1 MKLIIILSLFPMVL
15 FGKNYKFYG
24 NIDTEIKDPFQMR
37 DPFKKPLIKSK
48 TAKKSESKFFR
59 DGKYSNIPT
68 LVGSP
73 LEKIK
78 VIGIFLGKNRRAIA
92 QVEGDDKNHFI
103 IKEGMT
109 LGSNN
114 GEVRAVMPGGIVLVE
129 KIKNLYDQYEYLET
143 LIPIESN

>member
-1 MKLIIILSLFPMVL
+1 MKLILILSLLPTFV
-15 FGKNYKFYG
+15 FAKTYKFYG
-24 NIDTEIKDPFQMR
+24 NVETDIKDPFQMR

-48 TAKKSESKFFR
+48 VAKKSESKFFR

-68 LVGSP
+68 LTGIP
-73 LEKIK
+73 LDKIK
-78 VIGIFLGKNRRAIA
+78 VVGVFLGKNRRAIA

-103 IKEGMT
+103 IREGMV